1 MENNPIIILTWGSAL
16 SSSDKQSIALLNTSS
31 TNFFS
36 WAKNIHNEE
45 KRIRFEDTANK
56 EPINYLRR
64 KCWELRANN

>member
-1 MENNPIIILTWGSAL
+1 MENNPIILTWGSAL

-45 KRIRFEDTANK
+45 RRIRFEDTTYK
-56 EPINYLRR
+56 IPIHYLRR
-64 KCWELRANN
+64 KLRAKSQ